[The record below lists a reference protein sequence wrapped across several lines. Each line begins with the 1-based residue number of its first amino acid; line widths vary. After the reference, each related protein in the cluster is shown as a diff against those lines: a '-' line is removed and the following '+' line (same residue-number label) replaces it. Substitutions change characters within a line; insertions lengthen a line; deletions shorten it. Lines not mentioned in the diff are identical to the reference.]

1 MGEFLHKYNT
11 DNVHSRAVIV
21 GIVNLLNSKVFF
33 ENVLSDTVVDTVYVP
48 FFYNMGGDERF
59 LQDYFLEWNDCINP
73 RHADGNYDVI
83 PRGIVTMTSKT
94 IDTAKLTHRFVRATF
109 VKEVN
114 GQLQQF
120 NSFLNSLPISMS
132 FSVEV
137 EVDSNLDAF
146 KVEQAI
152 METFYKTQVFSV
164 NFRGFRVPCQA
175 GFADDYGV
183 EKTFEFSYQSD
194 NKILVKFDIE
204 VETYYPVLD
213 PTTERSNS
221 NRTTSGWAISEQIK
235 ETSVKPRFLIESPL
249 PQEKYFSAGIL
260 PISWTNTG
268 QVLNVDIYYRIAGTE
283 EWILIVRNT
292 KNTGYYD
299 WQIPFF
305 NNEGL
310 IIPYE
315 PQVATVPSATG
326 RGAHVRALADSS
338 GAIEQIIVFNR
349 GLSYSA
355 VDQIEVNIYPRP
367 TTLPP
372 DFTAPVIQA
381 NVIDGEIMGY
391 NIVETGSGFT
401 SSPITEI
408 EIKIESTVDPTVFSE
423 ITETIEFSGN
433 TDGSSLFITNVI
445 PTVSSLLEKNS
456 LLGLAI
462 EGIGVQSGSLITSVD
477 PVQNRIGINI
487 STTAQVSN
495 EPYRTAAATAKITI
509 Q

>member
-11 DNVHSRAVIV
+11 DNVPSRAVIV

-175 GFADDYGV
+175 GFADEYGV

-194 NKILVKFDIE
+194 NRILVNFNIE

-221 NRTTSGWAISEQIK
+221 NRTTSGWAVSEQIK
-235 ETSVKPRFLIESPL
+235 ETSAKPRFLIESPL

-268 QVLNVDIYYRIAGTE
+268 QVLNVNLYYRIAGTE

-338 GAIEQIIVFNR
+338 GTIEQIIVFNR

-355 VDQIEVNIYPRP
+355 VDQIE
-367 TTLPP
+367 
-372 DFTAPVIQA
+372 
-381 NVIDGEIMGY
+381 
-391 NIVETGSGFT
+391 GFT

-408 EIKIESTVDPTVFSE
+408 EIKIESTVDPTIFSE
-423 ITETIEFSGN
+423 ITETIEFSGS
-433 TDGSSLFITNVI
+433 TDGSSSYITNVI
-445 PTVSSLLEKNS
+445 PTVSSLLEKTS
-456 LLGLAI
+456 LLGLVI
-462 EGIGVQSGSLITSVD
+462 EGIGVQTGSLITSVD

-487 STTAQVSN
+487 STNEQVSN